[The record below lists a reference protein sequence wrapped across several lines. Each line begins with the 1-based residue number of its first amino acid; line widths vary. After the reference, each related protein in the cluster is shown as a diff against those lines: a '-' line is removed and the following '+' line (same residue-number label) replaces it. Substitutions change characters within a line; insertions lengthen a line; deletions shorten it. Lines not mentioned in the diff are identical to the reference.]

1 MTHEQFIEETY
12 RLAREAVRR
21 GDHPFGALLVRD
33 GEIVL
38 RAHNS
43 VHSSHDITG
52 HAELNLVRL
61 ATGRFSARELEHCTL
76 YTSTEPCLMCCGGIY
91 WANIR
96 QVVFGV
102 SSAALAALSG
112 GNFVIPSP
120 SLFARLEPV
129 VQVTGPILE
138 SEGLAI
144 HAPYWA
150 SYVPPDWMNR
160 QPSDP

>member
-1 MTHEQFIEETY
+1 MTHEPFIEETY
-12 RLAREAVRR
+12 RLAREAVSR

-33 GEIVL
+33 GEILL

-120 SLFARLEPV
+120 SLFAR
-129 VQVTGPILE
+129 
-138 SEGLAI
+138 
-144 HAPYWA
+144 
-150 SYVPPDWMNR
+150 
-160 QPSDP
+160 